1 MQINTI
7 KRIKTYER
15 DAGIPKQSE
24 TLTML
29 NNITYSPNLNN
40 NSLFEGKEFASR
52 VNYKKVMGNS
62 TNFTGAFKSYNDDKQ
77 TIWGKKSDND
87 LEGQKIRQ
95 TLERFG
101 VSFSNEG
108 RELLESSNISVDEF
122 IERYSKVINRGMP
135 QEVGDYGLMDQKSD
149 HEEQDNQT
157 DTQKQEAFKP
167 MQVTKKFKTYD
178 MQADEKFKEF
188 YKFIKTEFDNGESI
202 FEILEKV
209 ANKKV
214 DKTV

>member
-1 MQINTI
+1 
-7 KRIKTYER
+7 
-15 DAGIPKQSE
+15 
-24 TLTML
+24 ML

-40 NSLFEGKEFASR
+40 NSLFEGEEFASR

-77 TIWGKKSDND
+77 TIWGKTSDDD

-122 IERYSKVINRGMP
+122 IEKYSKVINRSMP
-135 QEVGDYGLMDQKSD
+135 QEIGDYGLIDQKND

-157 DTQKQEAFKP
+157 DTQKQETFKP

-202 FEILEKV
+202 FEILDKV

-214 DKTV
+214 DKTVERVKFKAITTLYNK

>member
-1 MQINTI
+1 MQINT
-7 KRIKTYER
+7 IKTYER
-15 DAGIPKQSE
+15 DAGISKQSE

-40 NSLFEGKEFASR
+40 DSLFEGSR

-62 TNFTGAFKSYNDDKQ
+62 TNFTGPFKFYNDNKK
-77 TIWGKKSDND
+77 TIWGKTSDND

-95 TLERFG
+95 TLARFG
-101 VSFSNEG
+101 LSFSNEG
-108 RELLESSNISVDEF
+108 RKLLESSNISVDEF
-122 IERYSKVINRGMP
+122 IERYSKVINSSMP
-135 QEVGDYGLMDQKSD
+135 QEIGDDRLMDQKSD

-157 DTQKQEAFKP
+157 DTQKQETFKP

-209 ANKKV
+209 ANTKV
-214 DKTV
+214 DKTA

>member
-1 MQINTI
+1 
-7 KRIKTYER
+7 
-15 DAGIPKQSE
+15 
-24 TLTML
+24 ML

-40 NSLFEGKEFASR
+40 NSLFEGEEFASR

-77 TIWGKKSDND
+77 TIWGKTSDDD

-122 IERYSKVINRGMP
+122 IERYSKVINRSMP
-135 QEVGDYGLMDQKSD
+135 QEVGDYGLMDQKND
-149 HEEQDNQT
+149 HEEQNNQT

-214 DKTV
+214 DKTA

>member
-1 MQINTI
+1 
-7 KRIKTYER
+7 
-15 DAGIPKQSE
+15 
-24 TLTML
+24 ML

-40 NSLFEGKEFASR
+40 NSLFEGEEFASR

-62 TNFTGAFKSYNDDKQ
+62 TNFTGAFKSNNDDKQ

-108 RELLESSNISVDEF
+108 RKLLESSNISVDEF
-122 IERYSKVINRGMP
+122 IERYSKVINRSMP
-135 QEVGDYGLMDQKSD
+135 QEVGDYGLMDQKND

>member
-1 MQINTI
+1 MQINT
-7 KRIKTYER
+7 IKTYER
-15 DAGIPKQSE
+15 DAGISKQSE

-40 NSLFEGKEFASR
+40 DSLFEGSR

-62 TNFTGAFKSYNDDKQ
+62 TNFTGAFKSNNDNKQ
-77 TIWGKKSDND
+77 TIWGKKSDDD

-122 IERYSKVINRGMP
+122 IERYSKIINRSMP
-135 QEVGDYGLMDQKSD
+135 QEIGDYGLIDQKND

>member
-1 MQINTI
+1 
-7 KRIKTYER
+7 
-15 DAGIPKQSE
+15 
-24 TLTML
+24 ML

-40 NSLFEGKEFASR
+40 DSLFEGKEFASR

-62 TNFTGAFKSYNDDKQ
+62 TNFTGAFKSNNDNKQ

-122 IERYSKVINRGMP
+122 IERYSKVINRSMP
-135 QEVGDYGLMDQKSD
+135 QEVGDYGLMDQKND
-149 HEEQDNQT
+149 HEEQNNQT

>member
-1 MQINTI
+1 
-7 KRIKTYER
+7 
-15 DAGIPKQSE
+15 
-24 TLTML
+24 ML

-40 NSLFEGKEFASR
+40 DSLFEGKEFASR

-62 TNFTGAFKSYNDDKQ
+62 TNFTGAFKSNNDNKK
-77 TIWGKKSDND
+77 TIWGKTSDND
-87 LEGQKIRQ
+87 LEGHKIRQ

-122 IERYSKVINRGMP
+122 IEKYSKVINRSMP
-135 QEVGDYGLMDQKSD
+135 QEIGDYGLIDQKND

-214 DKTV
+214 DKIA

>member
-24 TLTML
+24 TLAML

-101 VSFSNEG
+101 VSFSN
-108 RELLESSNISVDEF
+108 RVASFSSRLI
-122 IERYSKVINRGMP
+122 
-135 QEVGDYGLMDQKSD
+135 
-149 HEEQDNQT
+149 
-157 DTQKQEAFKP
+157 
-167 MQVTKKFKTYD
+167 
-178 MQADEKFKEF
+178 
-188 YKFIKTEFDNGESI
+188 
-202 FEILEKV
+202 
-209 ANKKV
+209 
-214 DKTV
+214 

>member
-1 MQINTI
+1 
-7 KRIKTYER
+7 
-15 DAGIPKQSE
+15 
-24 TLTML
+24 ML

-77 TIWGKKSDND
+77 TIWGKTSDND
-87 LEGQKIRQ
+87 LEGQKIRR

-122 IERYSKVINRGMP
+122 IERYSKVINRSMP
-135 QEVGDYGLMDQKSD
+135 QEIGDDGLIDQKND

>member
-1 MQINTI
+1 
-7 KRIKTYER
+7 
-15 DAGIPKQSE
+15 
-24 TLTML
+24 ML

-62 TNFTGAFKSYNDDKQ
+62 TNFTGAFKSNNDDKQ
-77 TIWGKKSDND
+77 TIWGKKSDDN
-87 LEGQKIRQ
+87 LEGQKIRR

-122 IERYSKVINRGMP
+122 IERYSRVINRSMS
-135 QEVGDYGLMDQKSD
+135 QEIGDYGLIDQKND

>member
-1 MQINTI
+1 
-7 KRIKTYER
+7 
-15 DAGIPKQSE
+15 
-24 TLTML
+24 ML

-40 NSLFEGKEFASR
+40 NSLFEGEEFASR

-77 TIWGKKSDND
+77 TIWGKTSDND
-87 LEGQKIRQ
+87 LEGQKIRR

-122 IERYSKVINRGMP
+122 IERYSKVINRSMP
-135 QEVGDYGLMDQKSD
+135 QEVGDYGLMDQKND
-149 HEEQDNQT
+149 HEEQNNQT

-214 DKTV
+214 DKIA

>member
-1 MQINTI
+1 
-7 KRIKTYER
+7 
-15 DAGIPKQSE
+15 
-24 TLTML
+24 ML

-40 NSLFEGKEFASR
+40 DSLFEGKEFASR

-62 TNFTGAFKSYNDDKQ
+62 TNFTGAFKSNNDNKQ
-77 TIWGKKSDND
+77 TIWGKKSDDD

-122 IERYSKVINRGMP
+122 IERYSRVINRSMS
-135 QEVGDYGLMDQKSD
+135 QEIGDYGLIDQKND

>member
-1 MQINTI
+1 
-7 KRIKTYER
+7 
-15 DAGIPKQSE
+15 
-24 TLTML
+24 ML

-108 RELLESSNISVDEF
+108 RKLLESSNISVDEF
-122 IERYSKVINRGMP
+122 IERYSKVINRSMP
-135 QEVGDYGLMDQKSD
+135 QEVGDYGLMDQKND

>member
-1 MQINTI
+1 
-7 KRIKTYER
+7 
-15 DAGIPKQSE
+15 
-24 TLTML
+24 
-29 NNITYSPNLNN
+29 
-40 NSLFEGKEFASR
+40 
-52 VNYKKVMGNS
+52 
-62 TNFTGAFKSYNDDKQ
+62 
-77 TIWGKKSDND
+77 
-87 LEGQKIRQ
+87 
-95 TLERFG
+95 
-101 VSFSNEG
+101 
-108 RELLESSNISVDEF
+108 
-122 IERYSKVINRGMP
+122 MP
-135 QEVGDYGLMDQKSD
+135 QEIGDDRLMDQKSD

>member
-24 TLTML
+24 TLAML

-62 TNFTGAFKSYNDDKQ
+62 TNFTGAFKSNNDDKQ
-77 TIWGKKSDND
+77 TIWGKKSDDD

-209 ANKKV
+209 ANTKV

>member
-1 MQINTI
+1 
-7 KRIKTYER
+7 
-15 DAGIPKQSE
+15 
-24 TLTML
+24 ML

-40 NSLFEGKEFASR
+40 NSLFEGEEFASR

-77 TIWGKKSDND
+77 TIWGKTSDND
-87 LEGQKIRQ
+87 LEGQKIRR

-122 IERYSKVINRGMP
+122 IERYSKVINRSMP
-135 QEVGDYGLMDQKSD
+135 QEIGDYGLIDQKND

>member
-24 TLTML
+24 TLAML

-202 FEILEKV
+202 FEILEKI

-214 DKTV
+214 DKTA

>member
-1 MQINTI
+1 
-7 KRIKTYER
+7 
-15 DAGIPKQSE
+15 
-24 TLTML
+24 ML

-40 NSLFEGKEFASR
+40 NSLFEGEEFASR

-77 TIWGKKSDND
+77 TIWGKTPDDD
-87 LEGQKIRQ
+87 LEGQKIRR

-122 IERYSKVINRGMP
+122 IERYSKVINRSMP
-135 QEVGDYGLMDQKSD
+135 QEIGDYGLIDQKND

>member
-1 MQINTI
+1 
-7 KRIKTYER
+7 
-15 DAGIPKQSE
+15 
-24 TLTML
+24 ML

-40 NSLFEGKEFASR
+40 NSLFEGEEFASR

-77 TIWGKKSDND
+77 TIWGKTSDDD
-87 LEGQKIRQ
+87 LEGQKIRR

-108 RELLESSNISVDEF
+108 RKLLESSNISVDEF
-122 IERYSKVINRGMP
+122 IERYSKVINRSMP
-135 QEVGDYGLMDQKSD
+135 QEIGDYGLIDQKND

-214 DKTV
+214 DKTA

>member
-1 MQINTI
+1 
-7 KRIKTYER
+7 
-15 DAGIPKQSE
+15 
-24 TLTML
+24 ML

-62 TNFTGAFKSYNDDKQ
+62 TNFTGAFKSNNDDKQ

-122 IERYSKVINRGMP
+122 IERYSKVINRSMP
-135 QEVGDYGLMDQKSD
+135 QEVGDYGLMDQKND
-149 HEEQDNQT
+149 HEEQNNQT

>member
-1 MQINTI
+1 
-7 KRIKTYER
+7 
-15 DAGIPKQSE
+15 
-24 TLTML
+24 ML

-40 NSLFEGKEFASR
+40 NSLFEGEEFASR

-122 IERYSKVINRGMP
+122 IERYSKVINRSMP
-135 QEVGDYGLMDQKSD
+135 QEVGDYGLMDQKND
-149 HEEQDNQT
+149 HEEQNNQT

-214 DKTV
+214 DKTA

>member
-1 MQINTI
+1 
-7 KRIKTYER
+7 
-15 DAGIPKQSE
+15 
-24 TLTML
+24 ML

-77 TIWGKKSDND
+77 TIWGKTSDND
-87 LEGQKIRQ
+87 LEGQKIRR

-122 IERYSKVINRGMP
+122 IERYSKVINRSMP
-135 QEVGDYGLMDQKSD
+135 QEVGDYGLMDQKND
-149 HEEQDNQT
+149 HEEQNNQT

-188 YKFIKTEFDNGESI
+188 FDNI
-202 FEILEKV
+202 FDILEIYDFIQK
-209 ANKKV
+209 
-214 DKTV
+214 DKSSSEKEDNNSGN

>member
-24 TLTML
+24 TLAML

-122 IERYSKVINRGMP
+122 IERYSKIINRSMP
-135 QEVGDYGLMDQKSD
+135 QEIGDYGLIDQKND

>member
-1 MQINTI
+1 
-7 KRIKTYER
+7 
-15 DAGIPKQSE
+15 
-24 TLTML
+24 ML
-29 NNITYSPNLNN
+29 NNIAYSPNLNN

-62 TNFTGAFKSYNDDKQ
+62 TNFTGAFKSNNDDKQ
-77 TIWGKKSDND
+77 TIWGKKSDDN

-108 RELLESSNISVDEF
+108 RKLLESSNISVDEF
-122 IERYSKVINRGMP
+122 VERYPKVINRSMP
-135 QEVGDYGLMDQKSD
+135 QEVGDYGLMDQKND

-157 DTQKQEAFKP
+157 DTQKKETFKP

-188 YKFIKTEFDNGESI
+188 YKFIKTEFDNGKSI

>member
-1 MQINTI
+1 
-7 KRIKTYER
+7 
-15 DAGIPKQSE
+15 
-24 TLTML
+24 ML

-40 NSLFEGKEFASR
+40 DSLFEGKEFASR

-62 TNFTGAFKSYNDDKQ
+62 TNFTGAFKSNNDNKK
-77 TIWGKKSDND
+77 TIWGKKSDDD

-122 IERYSKVINRGMP
+122 IERYSKVINRSMP
-135 QEVGDYGLMDQKSD
+135 QEIGDDGLIDQKND

-178 MQADEKFKEF
+178 IQADEKFKEF
-188 YKFIKTEFDNGESI
+188 YKFIKTEFDNGKSI

-214 DKTV
+214 DKTA

>member
-1 MQINTI
+1 
-7 KRIKTYER
+7 
-15 DAGIPKQSE
+15 
-24 TLTML
+24 ML
-29 NNITYSPNLNN
+29 NNIAYSPNLNN

-62 TNFTGAFKSYNDDKQ
+62 TNFTGAFKSNNDDKQ
-77 TIWGKKSDND
+77 TIWGKKSDDN

-108 RELLESSNISVDEF
+108 RKLLESSNISVDEF
-122 IERYSKVINRGMP
+122 VERYPKVINRSMP
-135 QEVGDYGLMDQKSD
+135 QEVGDYGLMDQKND

-157 DTQKQEAFKP
+157 DTQKKETFKP

>member
-1 MQINTI
+1 
-7 KRIKTYER
+7 
-15 DAGIPKQSE
+15 
-24 TLTML
+24 ML

-40 NSLFEGKEFASR
+40 NSLFEGEEFASR

-77 TIWGKKSDND
+77 TIWGKKSDDD

-122 IERYSKVINRGMP
+122 IERYSKVINRSMP
-135 QEVGDYGLMDQKSD
+135 QEVGDYGLMDQKND
-149 HEEQDNQT
+149 HEEQNNQT

>member
-24 TLTML
+24 TLAML

>member
-1 MQINTI
+1 
-7 KRIKTYER
+7 
-15 DAGIPKQSE
+15 
-24 TLTML
+24 ML

-40 NSLFEGKEFASR
+40 NSLFEGEEFASR
-52 VNYKKVMGNS
+52 VNYKKVMGNN
-62 TNFTGAFKSYNDDKQ
+62 TNFTGAFKSNNDDKQ
-77 TIWGKKSDND
+77 TIWGKKSDDD

-122 IERYSKVINRGMP
+122 IEKYSKVINRSMP
-135 QEVGDYGLMDQKSD
+135 QEVGDYGLIDQKSD

-209 ANKKV
+209 ANTKV

>member
-1 MQINTI
+1 
-7 KRIKTYER
+7 
-15 DAGIPKQSE
+15 
-24 TLTML
+24 ML

-40 NSLFEGKEFASR
+40 DSLFEGSR

-62 TNFTGAFKSYNDDKQ
+62 TNFTGPFKFYNDNKK
-77 TIWGKKSDND
+77 TIWGKTSDND

-95 TLERFG
+95 TLARFG
-101 VSFSNEG
+101 LSFSNEG

-122 IERYSKVINRGMP
+122 IERYSKVINRSMP
-135 QEVGDYGLMDQKSD
+135 QEIGDDRLMDQKSD

-157 DTQKQEAFKP
+157 DTQKQETFKP

-214 DKTV
+214 DKIA

>member
-1 MQINTI
+1 
-7 KRIKTYER
+7 
-15 DAGIPKQSE
+15 
-24 TLTML
+24 ML

-40 NSLFEGKEFASR
+40 NSLFEGEEFASR

-62 TNFTGAFKSYNDDKQ
+62 TNFTGPFKFYNDNKK
-77 TIWGKKSDND
+77 TIWGKTSDND

-108 RELLESSNISVDEF
+108 RKLLESSNISVDEF
-122 IERYSKVINRGMP
+122 IERYSKVINRSMP
-135 QEVGDYGLMDQKSD
+135 QEVGDYGLMDQKND

-214 DKTV
+214 DKTA

>member
-1 MQINTI
+1 MQINT
-7 KRIKTYER
+7 IKTYER
-15 DAGIPKQSE
+15 DAGISKQSE

-40 NSLFEGKEFASR
+40 DSLFEGSR

-62 TNFTGAFKSYNDDKQ
+62 TNFTGPFKFYNDNKK
-77 TIWGKKSDND
+77 TIWGKKSDDN

-122 IERYSKVINRGMP
+122 IERYSKVINRSMP

-157 DTQKQEAFKP
+157 DTQKQETFKP

-214 DKTV
+214 DKIA

>member
-1 MQINTI
+1 
-7 KRIKTYER
+7 
-15 DAGIPKQSE
+15 
-24 TLTML
+24 ML

-77 TIWGKKSDND
+77 TIWGKTSDND
-87 LEGQKIRQ
+87 LEGQKIRR

-122 IERYSKVINRGMP
+122 IERYSKVINSSMP
-135 QEVGDYGLMDQKSD
+135 QEIGDDRLMDQKSD

-157 DTQKQEAFKP
+157 DTQKQETFKP

-178 MQADEKFKEF
+178 MQADEKFKAF

-209 ANKKV
+209 ANTKV
-214 DKTV
+214 DKTA

>member
-1 MQINTI
+1 
-7 KRIKTYER
+7 
-15 DAGIPKQSE
+15 
-24 TLTML
+24 ML

-77 TIWGKKSDND
+77 TIWGKTSDND
-87 LEGQKIRQ
+87 LEGQKIRR

-122 IERYSKVINRGMP
+122 IERYSKFINRSMP
-135 QEVGDYGLMDQKSD
+135 QEVGDYGLMDQKND
-149 HEEQDNQT
+149 HEEQNNQT

>member
-1 MQINTI
+1 
-7 KRIKTYER
+7 
-15 DAGIPKQSE
+15 
-24 TLTML
+24 ML
-29 NNITYSPNLNN
+29 NNIAYSPNLNN
-40 NSLFEGKEFASR
+40 NSLFEGEEFASR

-62 TNFTGAFKSYNDDKQ
+62 TNFTGAFKSNNDDKQ
-77 TIWGKKSDND
+77 TIWGKKSDDD

-122 IERYSKVINRGMP
+122 IERYSKVINRSMP
-135 QEVGDYGLMDQKSD
+135 QEVGDYGLMDQKND
-149 HEEQDNQT
+149 HEEQNNQT

-209 ANKKV
+209 SNKKV

>member
-24 TLTML
+24 TLAML

-214 DKTV
+214 DKIA

>member
-1 MQINTI
+1 
-7 KRIKTYER
+7 
-15 DAGIPKQSE
+15 
-24 TLTML
+24 ML

-40 NSLFEGKEFASR
+40 DSLFEGKEFASR

-77 TIWGKKSDND
+77 TIWGKTSDND
-87 LEGQKIRQ
+87 LEGQKIRR

-122 IERYSKVINRGMP
+122 IERYSKFINRSMP
-135 QEVGDYGLMDQKSD
+135 QEVGDYGLMDQKND
-149 HEEQDNQT
+149 HEEQNNQT

>member
-1 MQINTI
+1 
-7 KRIKTYER
+7 
-15 DAGIPKQSE
+15 
-24 TLTML
+24 ML

-40 NSLFEGKEFASR
+40 NSLFEGEEFASR

-62 TNFTGAFKSYNDDKQ
+62 TNFTGAFKSNNDNKK
-77 TIWGKKSDND
+77 TIWGKTSDND
-87 LEGQKIRQ
+87 LEGHKIRQ

-135 QEVGDYGLMDQKSD
+135 QEIGDYGLIDQKND

-178 MQADEKFKEF
+178 IQADEKFKEF
-188 YKFIKTEFDNGESI
+188 YKFIKTEFDNAKSI

-214 DKTV
+214 DKTA

>member
-1 MQINTI
+1 
-7 KRIKTYER
+7 
-15 DAGIPKQSE
+15 
-24 TLTML
+24 ML

-40 NSLFEGKEFASR
+40 NSLFEGEEFASR

-77 TIWGKKSDND
+77 TIWGKTSDND

-108 RELLESSNISVDEF
+108 RKLLESSNISVDEF
-122 IERYSKVINRGMP
+122 IERYSKVINRSMP
-135 QEVGDYGLMDQKSD
+135 QEVGDYGLMDQKND

-214 DKTV
+214 DKTA